1 MVKFY
6 GMSTSMILLLK
17 IIVNVSVNLPFAFK
31 ISRKIVD
38 YIFILSSRRNSSEI
52 TEIDNSLKG
61 RGGGGIMAPLTLKP
75 LYSDKYP
82 N

>member
-1 MVKFY
+1 
-6 GMSTSMILLLK
+6 MILLLK

-38 YIFILSSRRNSSEI
+38 YIFLLSSRRNSSEI

-61 RGGGGIMAPLTLKP
+61 RGGEA
-75 LYSDKYP
+75 
-82 N
+82 